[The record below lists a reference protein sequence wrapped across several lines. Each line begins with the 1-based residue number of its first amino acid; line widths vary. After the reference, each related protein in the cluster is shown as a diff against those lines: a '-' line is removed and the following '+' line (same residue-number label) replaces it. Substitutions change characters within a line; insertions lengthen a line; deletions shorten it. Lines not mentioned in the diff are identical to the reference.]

1 MSGFSRNAAVAVLIA
16 AASFTAACSS
26 SGGSESASASASS
39 AAASSTA
46 APAAPTYSDAQIQS
60 FIAAR
65 TDLQAAGASADQG
78 RVSQI
83 LQSHNIAPDVYNA
96 IQTRAQTDQTL
107 ANRISSAAVGTDFTD
122 AQLQSFIAASVAIDP
137 INRTLATATPE
148 QRTEAA
154 TQIRTILQQNNL
166 TFEQYNGIAT
176 RAQADT
182 ALAARINALAQP
194 AAPADA
200 TAPTPQ

>member
-1 MSGFSRNAAVAVLIA
+1 MSKFSRHAAVAALFA
-16 AASFTAACSS
+16 AVSVVAACSS
-26 SGGSESASASASS
+26 SGGSDSASASARS
-39 AAASSTA
+39 AASSSGS
-46 APAAPTYSDAQIQS
+46 APTQGYSDAQVQS
-60 FIAAR
+60 FVAAR
-65 TDLQAAGASADQG
+65 AEIQALPANAEQS

-83 LQSHNIAPDVYNA
+83 LQSHNIEPDTYNHIA
-96 IQTRAQTDQTL
+96 TTAQTDQAL
-107 ANRISSAAVGTDFTD
+107 ANRISAAAVGTTFTD
-122 AQLQSFIAASVAIDP
+122 AQLQSFIAASTAIDP

-154 TQIRTILQQNNL
+154 TQIRAILQQNNL
-166 TFEQYNGIAT
+166 TFEQYNGIAS

-200 TAPTPQ
+200 TTPQ

>member
-1 MSGFSRNAAVAVLIA
+1 MSAFSRNAAVAVLIA
-16 AASFTAACSS
+16 AASVMAACSS
-26 SGGSESASASASS
+26 SGGSESASASA
-39 AAASSTA
+39 AASATT
-46 APAAPTYSDAQIQS
+46 PAAPTYSDAQIS
-60 FIAAR
+60 AFVAAR
-65 TDLQAAGASADQG
+65 TELQAAGANADQT

-83 LQSHNIAPDVYNA
+83 LQSHNISPLDYNA

-107 ANRISSAAVGTDFTD
+107 ANRISAAAVGTDFTD
-122 AQLQSFIAASVAIDP
+122 DQLRSFIAASIAIDP
-137 INRTLATATPE
+137 INRSLATATPE

-166 TFEQYNGIAT
+166 TFEQYNGIAS

-194 AAPADA
+194 AAPAA
-200 TAPTPQ
+200 TSPQ

>member
-1 MSGFSRNAAVAVLIA
+1 MSAFSRNAAVAVLIA
-16 AASFTAACSS
+16 AASLTAACSS
-26 SGGSESASASASS
+26 SGGSESASASAS
-39 AAASSTA
+39 AAATA
-46 APAAPTYSDAQIQS
+46 ATPATPTYSDAQISS
-60 FIAAR
+60 FVAAR
-65 TDLQAAGASADQG
+65 TELQAAGASADQT

-83 LQSHNIAPDVYNA
+83 LQSHSISPLDYNA

-107 ANRISSAAVGTDFTD
+107 ANRISAAAVGTDFTD
-122 AQLQSFIAASVAIDP
+122 VQLRSFIAASIAIDP
-137 INRTLATATPE
+137 INRSLATATPE

-166 TFEQYNGIAT
+166 TFEQYNGIAS

-200 TAPTPQ
+200 TTPQ

>member
-1 MSGFSRNAAVAVLIA
+1 MSGFSRNAAVAALFA
-16 AASFTAACSS
+16 AVSIVAACSS
-26 SGGSESASASASS
+26 SGGSDNASESSRS
-39 AAASSTA
+39 AASSSAPTTA
-46 APAAPTYSDAQIQS
+46 ATAPTYSDAQIS
-60 FIAAR
+60 AFVAAR
-65 TDLQAAGASADQG
+65 TDLQAAGANADQA

-83 LQSHNIAPDVYNA
+83 LQSHNITPTDYNA
-96 IQTRAQTDQTL
+96 IQTRSQTDQTL

-154 TQIRTILQQNNL
+154 MQIRTILQQNNL
-166 TFEQYNGIAT
+166 TFEQYNGIAA

-200 TAPTPQ
+200 TTPQ

>member
-16 AASFTAACSS
+16 AASIMAACSS
-26 SGGSESASASASS
+26 SGSSDSASAAP
-39 AAASSTA
+39 
-46 APAAPTYSDAQIQS
+46 PAATSTPAQAYSDAQVQA
-60 FIAAR
+60 FVAAR
-65 TDLQAAGASADQG
+65 TELQAAGANADQA

-83 LQSHNIAPDVYNA
+83 LQSHNITPTDYNA

-107 ANRISSAAVGTDFTD
+107 ANRISAAAVGTDFTD
-122 AQLQSFIAASVAIDP
+122 AQLQSFIAASAAIDP

-166 TFEQYNGIAT
+166 TFEQYNGIAA
-176 RAQADT
+176 RAQADQT
-182 ALAARINALAQP
+182 LAARINALRAP

-200 TAPTPQ
+200 TTEQPATSPQ